1 VVTAAILALDSI
13 KFHRFGLAGREP
25 LLPDLTMPWRVG

>member
-1 VVTAAILALDSI
+1 MTVLAFDAI

-25 LLPDLTMPWRVG
+25 LLLMLWRRS